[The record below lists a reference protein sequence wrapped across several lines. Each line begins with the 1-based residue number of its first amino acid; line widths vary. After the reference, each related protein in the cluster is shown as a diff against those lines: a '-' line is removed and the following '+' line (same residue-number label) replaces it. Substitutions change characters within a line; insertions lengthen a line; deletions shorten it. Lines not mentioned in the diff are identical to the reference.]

1 MPTNYEI
8 YWNVESMINKL
19 LIWNIVHNQSN
30 LPQNEKNLRNTLF
43 KILTILE
50 KDSFLKIKKIKSKNK
65 TIKFLYFKTNEVYEN
80 DYKVNIYEYKYFS
93 YNNKYYLY
101 IDHFI
106 NIIDI
111 CKINDSSGYFIKL
124 YNDVI
129 IKKIIKSSIIVD
141 WDLYIE
147 LLNITIKNIGYE
159 NIESCLNKFQ
169 EIIEKK
175 EYKKDKNLYEK
186 LDWIVTHYNFYNKY
200 SKYEYIYFSFSFDFR
215 GRLYADHIC
224 SYTNS
229 KILRNCII
237 SKYIDY
243 NKHISNIDKS
253 KTEKIL
259 SNYTHLINNNISND
273 IKLLLIWVLISIGKL
288 FKDKNKKKISIN
300 EFITIGINNLNNNNP
315 NLKLDEIY
323 EYVKYIKIY
332 NEILEN
338 KTNKLYTL
346 TKDATASG
354 IQHLIRILGEKNEKS
369 FIYANMNSEMYWYD
383 TYGYIIENFFIRNN
397 INEEYAEIFNR
408 KTLKKTIMIENY
420 GATYNKCLNEFLKSI
435 NIVDKNKP
443 LTKIKE
449 YFKIFFDDLRSS
461 NENNIFF
468 NNVDTYN
475 NENLEI
481 NLIDS
486 TINLTYYKIN
496 KKQYSV
502 IINKNRNTIQFSY
515 IGKINKKKSKSS
527 HKANLTHTFDSEIV
541 RRMILLN
548 NNPIFSIH
556 DCFIIPITDISNFID
571 ILNNQMKKSSI
582 INNKNILFDIYS
594 PFIII

>member
-30 LPQNEKNLRNTLF
+30 LAQNEKNLRNTLF

-65 TIKFLYFKTNEVYEN
+65 TIKFLYFKTNEVYDN
-80 DYKVNIYEYKYFS
+80 DYKVNTYEYKYFS

-159 NIESCLNKFQ
+159 NIETCLNKFQ

-186 LDWIVTHYNFYNKY
+186 LDWIIAHYNFYKKY

-338 KTNKLYTL
+338 KTNKLYTI

-397 INEEYAEIFNR
+397 INEEYTEIFNR

-435 NIVDKNKP
+435 NTVDKNKP

-475 NENLEI
+475 NKNLEI

-502 IINKNRNTIQFSY
+502 IINKNRNTIQFNY